1 MQLNIMDKLI
11 AENRNEILEIAGR
24 HGARKVR
31 VFGSMARGDADPGS
45 DVDFLVDLEEGRD
58 LFDLGALL
66 MDLQDLLHRKVDTVT
81 AEALHHRIRDHIL
94 KEAVTL

>member
-1 MQLNIMDKLI
+1 MALDQLIIEKRSD
-11 AENRNEILEIAGR
+11 ILAAASR

-31 VFGSMARGDADPGS
+31 VFGSMARGDAGPGS

-66 MDLQDLLHRKVDTVT
+66 MDLQDLLQRKVDTLT
-81 AEALHHRIRDHIL
+81 EEALHHRIRDRIL
-94 KEAVTL
+94 EEAVTL

>member
-1 MQLNIMDKLI
+1 MALDQLIVEKRSD
-11 AENRNEILEIAGR
+11 ILAAAR
-24 HGARKVR
+24 KHGARRVR
-31 VFGSMARGDADPGS
+31 VFGSMARGDAGPGS

-66 MDLQDLLHRKVDTVT
+66 MELQDLLQRKVETVT
-81 AEALHHRIRDHIL
+81 EEALHRRIRDLVL

>member
-1 MQLNIMDKLI
+1 MALDQLIVEKRDD
-11 AENRNEILEIAGR
+11 ILAVASR
-24 HGARKVR
+24 HGARRVR
-31 VFGSMARGDADPGS
+31 VFGSMARGDAGPGS

-66 MDLQDLLHRKVDTVT
+66 MDLQGILQRKVETVT
-81 AEALHHRIRDHIL
+81 EEALHRRIRDRVL

>member
-1 MQLNIMDKLI
+1 MALDKLI
-11 AENRNEILEIAGR
+11 VEKRNDILAAARR

-31 VFGSMARGDADPGS
+31 VFGSMARGDAGPGS

-66 MDLQDLLHRKVDTVT
+66 MDLQGILQRNVETVT
-81 AEALHHRIRDHIL
+81 EEALHRRIRDRVL
-94 KEAVTL
+94 EEAVTL

>member
-1 MQLNIMDKLI
+1 MALDQLIVEK
-11 AENRNEILEIAGR
+11 RNDILAAAR
-24 HGARKVR
+24 KHGARKVR
-31 VFGSMARGDADPGS
+31 VFGSMARGDAGPGS

-66 MDLQDLLHRKVDTVT
+66 MDLQDLLQRKVETVT
-81 AEALHHRIRDHIL
+81 EEALHHRIRDLVL

>member
-1 MQLNIMDKLI
+1 MALDQLIVEKRSD
-11 AENRNEILEIAGR
+11 ILAAASR

-31 VFGSMARGDADPGS
+31 VFGSMARGDAGPGS

-66 MDLQDLLHRKVDTVT
+66 MDLQDLLQRKVDTLT
-81 AEALHHRIRDHIL
+81 EEALHHRIRDRIL
-94 KEAVTL
+94 EEAVTL